1 MATTTRSV
9 AGVQMIALSE
19 IRHDQNV
26 RQEILAEEVD
36 ALAESIA
43 LLGQLTPVSVRPDN
57 ENGRYVLIAGHKR
70 YAALAQLGHTE
81 IRAEVRPD
89 GESEAAER
97 AGLSLKTV
105 AWRRLSTQYYL
116 AGGARAPATRTPSLE
131 RPPNC
136 LRRGKGEGL
145 DGCASSTLG
154 GGRRPGEAGQ
164 STGDVGDSRSTISG
178 SSFWGSRHFPG

>member
-1 MATTTRSV
+1 MAITTRSV

-36 ALAESIA
+36 ALAQSIA

-57 ENGRYVLIAGHKR
+57 ENGGYVLIAGHKR

-97 AGLSLKTV
+97 QRLNAERANPEYQARIDKHREEMRKILASTVRPEAREKT
-105 AWRRLSTQYYL
+105 
-116 AGGARAPATRTPSLE
+116 P
-131 RPPNC
+131 
-136 LRRGKGEGL
+136 
-145 DGCASSTLG
+145 
-154 GGRRPGEAGQ
+154 
-164 STGDVGDSRSTISG
+164 
-178 SSFWGSRHFPG
+178 

>member
-36 ALAESIA
+36 ALAQSIA

-57 ENGRYVLIAGHKR
+57 ENDGYVLIAGHKR
-70 YAALAQLGHTE
+70 YAALTQLGHTE

-97 AGLSLKTV
+97 AAENVVRSALNP
-105 AWRRLSTQYYL
+105 YEP
-116 AGGARAPATRTPSLE
+116 GGIA
-131 RPPNC
+131 
-136 LRRGKGEGL
+136 L
-145 DGCASSTLG
+145 DASF
-154 GGRRPGEAGQ
+154 GRRDDAIASEFGR
-164 STGDVGDSRSTISG
+164 SRA
-178 SSFWGSRHFPG
+178 SRLVC